1 MDGIL
6 FVDAD
11 DITSNQWDTW
21 LFNSYPNVGLTK
33 SYSTDPNWVEIFG
46 TLYISSVYY
55 TSFQSLSYTSP
66 YPATWWVMSTYLGS
80 PTANNL

>member
-6 FVDAD
+6 FVNAD

-33 SYSTDPNWVEIFG
+33 SYS
-46 TLYISSVYY
+46 IS
-55 TSFQSLSYTSP
+55 P
-66 YPATWWVMSTYLGS
+66 I
-80 PTANNL
+80 